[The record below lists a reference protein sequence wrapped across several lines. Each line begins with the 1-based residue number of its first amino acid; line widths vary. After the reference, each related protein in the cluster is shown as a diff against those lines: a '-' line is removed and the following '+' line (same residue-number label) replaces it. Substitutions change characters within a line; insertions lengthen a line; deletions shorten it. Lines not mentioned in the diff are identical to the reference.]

1 MKNIKLPV
9 LSVEKTGKRIHELRM
24 NNRIKVKEL
33 QAILG
38 VSHTAIYNWESGK
51 GTPSLD
57 NLVILAELFN
67 VTINDIVQLEEN
79 K

>member
-9 LSVEKTGKRIHELRM
+9 LSVEKTGTRIHELRVS
-24 NNRIKVKEL
+24 NKIKVKEL
-33 QAILG
+33 QTILG
-38 VSHTAIYNWESGK
+38 ISHTAIYNWEAGK
-51 GTPSLD
+51 GMPGLD

-79 K
+79 E